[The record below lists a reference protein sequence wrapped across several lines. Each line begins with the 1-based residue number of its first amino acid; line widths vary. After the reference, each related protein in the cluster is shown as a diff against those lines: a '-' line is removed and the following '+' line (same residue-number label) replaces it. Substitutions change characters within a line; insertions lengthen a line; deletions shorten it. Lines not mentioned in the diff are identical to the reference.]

1 MMDNSAYLEARRL
14 SSGLFNNALVL
25 PVTLAIL
32 EVAGENGSFK
42 LAELGEALGGRSASN
57 PIREAL
63 KRLEAVG
70 AVQQLTS
77 LGPPYPDVWERQ
89 PHPFWAFVAGWIG
102 DLTASTP
109 GAGPTA

>member
-1 MMDNSAYLEARRL
+1 MMDKSAYLEARDL

-32 EVAGENGSFK
+32 QVAGEGGSFK
-42 LAELGEALGGRSASN
+42 LGELGEALGGRSAPNS
-57 PIREAL
+57 IREAL

-77 LGPPYPDVWERQ
+77 LGPPYPNVWQKQ
-89 PHPFWAFVAGWIG
+89 PHPFWTFVADWVGH
-102 DLTASTP
+102 LAASTP